1 MSVSMCTAP
10 RVEVVVYP
18 ARTTPLKKG
27 TLIADGTEQTL
38 LEFVGVGIISGH
50 VDLQNMAADD
60 TVIIRQYIKLKD
72 DGAYKKYAEET
83 YTGIQSLPDIY
94 ITPKAVDIAMKI
106 TLQQTTRTFK
116 SFDYNFILEY

>member
-1 MSVSMCTAP
+1 LSVSLTKI
-10 RVEVVVYP
+10 

-38 LEFVGVGIISGH
+38 LEFVGVGIVSGH

-60 TVIIRQYIKLKD
+60 TVVIRQYIKLKD
-72 DGAYKKYAEET
+72 DGAYKKYAEEA
-83 YTGIQSLPDIY
+83 YTGVQSLPDIY